1 MAKRKKPAKR
11 GAAAKKTPM
20 AKKSKAKAPSTAG
33 GIGVVCSEC
42 YSDFLYV
49 QKSSGNQL
57 TCPACGHTGV
67 TPDVAEVQRMVMAKA
82 TESKDYLTAVVPGVL
97 FVLVVLYYLLQLN
110 GGSLSSGLNYGL
122 LGASVVLFL
131 VTVIFAARYEKSR
144 CEVYF

>member
-57 TCPACGHTGV
+57 TCPACGHTGI
-67 TPDVAEVQRMVMAKA
+67 TPDGAEVQRMVMAKA
-82 TESKDYLTAVVPGVL
+82 TESKAYLTAVVPGVL

-110 GGSLSSGLNYGL
+110 DGSLSSGLNY
-122 LGASVVLFL
+122 
-131 VTVIFAARYEKSR
+131 
-144 CEVYF
+144 